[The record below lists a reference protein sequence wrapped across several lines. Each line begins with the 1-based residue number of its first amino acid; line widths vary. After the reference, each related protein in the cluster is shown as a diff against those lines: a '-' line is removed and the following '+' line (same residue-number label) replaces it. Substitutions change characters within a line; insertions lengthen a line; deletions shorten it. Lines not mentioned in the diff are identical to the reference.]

1 MHSWDVW
8 FSSFSSSSFSP
19 FFPLTT
25 IRFFDALFKLAEFY
39 FFIINSILVFAGIK
53 ADANLFFLGVVIR
66 FSFELVLSLSV
77 A

>member
-1 MHSWDVW
+1 VW

-19 FFPLTT
+19 FFPFAT
-25 IRFFDALFKLAEFY
+25 ILLEALVTVEFY
-39 FFIINSILVFAGIK
+39 FFIINSELVFPTSEAE
-53 ADANLFFLGVVIR
+53 ASLFFLGVVMR